1 VATTPGSASG
11 HCPEVHKPW
20 LGVGGPGSI
29 PGWLLVPVAFV
40 VLVTLRFASLVLG
53 STKPETTGA
62 QKRKVT
68 PMIHAKSILST
79 VAETAWAFGTS
90 MLAGLPLLT

>member
-1 VATTPGSASG
+1 LR
-11 HCPEVHKPW
+11 

-40 VLVTLRFASLVLG
+40 VLVTLRFVSLILG
-53 STKPETTGA
+53 STKPEATRA

-68 PMIHAKSILST
+68 LMVHVKSILS
-79 VAETAWAFGTS
+79 VAAETAWALGTS

>member
-1 VATTPGSASG
+1 VR
-11 HCPEVHKPW
+11 
-20 LGVGGPGSI
+20 GPGSV

-53 STKPETTGA
+53 SREPGGTGA
-62 QKRKVT
+62 RKGKVV
-68 PMIHAKSILST
+68 PMAHVKSILSSAFET
-79 VAETAWAFGTS
+79 VWALGTS